1 MFAIVKTGGKQ
12 YTVKVGDVLKVEKL
26 NADTGSTVEIKDVL
40 AVATEQDLVLGT
52 PVVENAKVAVEV
64 LEHGRDKKILVFKK
78 KRRKDYK
85 KRYGHRQYYTKIK
98 VKDIKVG

>member
-26 NADTGSTVEIKDVL
+26 DAETGATLELDEVL
-40 AVATEQDLVLGT
+40 AFAKDGEVVVGT
-52 PVVENAKVAVEV
+52 PKVEGAKVEVEV
-64 LEHGRDKKILVFKK
+64 VEHGRDKKILVFKK

-85 KRYGHRQYYTKIK
+85 KRYGHRQYYTKIR

>member
-1 MFAIVKTGGKQ
+1 MFAILKTGGKQ

-26 NADTGSTVEIKDVL
+26 NADEGATLELEEVL
-40 AVATEQDLVLGT
+40 AVAKDGDLILGA
-52 PVVENAKVAVEV
+52 PKVENAKVEVEI
-64 LEHGRDKKILVFKK
+64 LEHGKDKKILVFKK

-85 KRYGHRQYYTKIK
+85 KRYGHRQHYTKIR

>member
-26 NADTGSTVEIKDVL
+26 DVDAGSTVEIKDVL
-40 AVATEQDLVLGT
+40 AVATEQDLVLGN
-52 PVVENAKVAVEV
+52 PVVENAKVEVEV

-85 KRYGHRQYYTKIK
+85 KRYGHRQYFTKIK